1 VEAADERSVFFTHCH
16 VCVLVVPHLAFKNVE
31 KINNLNFSHTSVM
44 VQSL

>member
-31 KINNLNFSHTSVM
+31 NRSSNLNFKHTVM
-44 VQSL
+44 VQS